1 MILSI
6 CTFVGYQ
13 QDIYRVSYKL
23 LYIRMPYMMLC
34 MSIFIACSRFTLIVD
49 NAVTLSESCD
59 FVDQQMVADII
70 RGHTSEHHQHDTLL
84 SCSDFEQVHMCI
96 ATLSIF
102 HVIL

>member
-1 MILSI
+1 MLSI

-23 LYIRMPYMMLC
+23 LYIHMPCMLR
-34 MSIFIACSRFTLIVD
+34 MSIFIVCSRFTLIVD
-49 NAVTLSESCD
+49 NAVSLSESCD
-59 FVDQQMVADII
+59 FVDQQIVADII

-84 SCSDFEQVHMCI
+84 SYSDFEQVLMCI